1 MVGGDGPSRSD
12 SARLRQRE
20 RDELTMTP
28 RYGRAPRGQPAIAEA
43 PRNHGPNATFLAALS
58 GTGPAS
64 GGIAR
69 RSAQRG
75 DIAVGSDRH
84 ACCRINLRS

>member
-1 MVGGDGPSRSD
+1 MLGRDGPSRSD
-12 SARLRQRE
+12 RARLRQRE
-20 RDELTMTP
+20 RDELAMTS
-28 RYGRAPRGQPAIAEA
+28 RYGRAPRGQRAIGAA
-43 PRNHGPNATFLAALS
+43 PCNHGPNATFLAALS

-69 RSAQRG
+69 CSAQPG

-84 ACCRINLRS
+84 AC